1 MPSLQALF
9 PAILIVI
16 AQAATASVDRDAP
29 SNLTAPLVSRVAG
42 LNAVVANL
50 PLYFQPNVGQNR
62 APFQFTSRGEGYALG
77 IARQSVQL
85 TLGSTMHRRN
95 DYGNQAVARRLGSR
109 NSVISMTWVQGN
121 RHPQLVA
128 EQRAQAVSNYFV
140 GNDSRNWRTNVPN
153 YKRVRYQGI
162 YPGIDWTLYG
172 NAQRLEYDFII
183 AAKADASLLKLKVH
197 SARSITVTR
206 DGNLLIR
213 TTNATVRQLKPFIY
227 QSRPDGSRAPIAGAY
242 RIHGDIV
249 SFAIGPYDHSRAL
262 IIDPVIVYSTYVGG
276 SCGENAF
283 GIALDATGNTYV
295 VGQTC
300 STDFPTVAALQT
312 TNKGD
317 NAFVLK
323 FNPAGNALIYST
335 YLGGSGGE
343 EARGVAVDSLGNV
356 YVTGWTF
363 SHDFPLMNPFQAT
376 NLAGGLAPEDG
387 FVTKLNPEGNALV
400 YSTYLGGSSGSDA
413 PLGIAIDSAGSAYVT
428 GVTASTDYPTTAG
441 SFQSALR
448 GRENAFVTKLAPGGN
463 SLAYST
469 YLGGSA
475 ADSAFAITIDST
487 GEAIVVGYTNS
498 LDFPLV
504 NPYQSSNNVSVGG
517 STAGTA
523 FVSKVNASGSGL
535 VYSTYLGGSTFDD
548 AQAVAVDAAGN
559 AYVAGQTCSLDFPVV
574 NAFQATNHSRCS
586 TAGPNGF
593 VTKIDVA
600 GAALVYSTYL
610 GGSGGDNALGIA
622 LDAAGD
628 AYVVGLTYSTDFPTV
643 NPVQPTNKA
652 AALDAGNGFVS
663 ELSPAGDALLFS
675 TYLGGSGSRGNAPA
689 HITIPFGDS
698 AAAIAL
704 DSNANIYVAGK
715 SGSSDFP
722 VVGAFQSTN
731 KTTTIYGSVATA
743 FVAKL
748 SSLPAVPSNISS
760 VSGTHQIVLSWSAVP
775 GATSYNVYQGSSP
788 GSMAFSLIDGGV
800 QSTSFTIT
808 QLASG
813 TTYYFEISAVGATGE
828 GAKSSVISATTDSG
842 SSGGGGGLRP
852 DTLFALLVLLVFK
865 QFSAYRGRRARL

>member
-1 MPSLQALF
+1 MPSWQALF
-9 PAILIVI
+9 LAILIVI
-16 AQAATASVDRDAP
+16 AKTATASADRDVP
-29 SNLTAPLVSRVAG
+29 SNLAAPFVSRAAG

-50 PLYFQPNVGQNR
+50 PLYFQPNVGQIR
-62 APFQFTSRGEGYALG
+62 APFQFASRGEGYALG

-85 TLGSTMHRRN
+85 TLGFRMHRSNDSRN
-95 DYGNQAVARRLGSR
+95 QEVAKQLGSR

-128 EQRAQAVSNYFV
+128 EQRALAVSNYFL
-140 GNDSRNWRTNVPN
+140 GDDSRNWRTNVPN

-172 NAQRLEYDFII
+172 NAQRLEYDFIV
-183 AAKADASLLKLKVH
+183 AARADASLLKLTVH
-197 SARSITVTR
+197 GARSITVTR

-213 TTNATVRQLKPFIY
+213 TTNASVRQLKPFIY
-227 QSRPDGSRAPIAGAY
+227 QSKPDGSRAQIAGAY
-242 RIHGDIV
+242 RVHDDIV
-249 SFAIGPYDHSRAL
+249 SFAVGPYDHSRAL

-276 SCGENAF
+276 SGDGMAMA
-283 GIALDATGNTYV
+283 IAVDKSGSAYV
-295 VGQTC
+295 VGQTS
-300 STDFPTVAALQT
+300 STDFPTVAALQA

-335 YLGGSGGE
+335 YLGGSGGGE
-343 EARGVAVDSLGNV
+343 VARGVAVDDAGNV

-363 SHDFPLMNPFQAT
+363 SHDFPLMNAFQPT
-376 NLAGGLAPEDG
+376 NPTSGLGHAEG
-387 FVTKLNPEGNALV
+387 FVTKLNPDGNALV
-400 YSTYLGGSSGSDA
+400 YSTYLGGSSGLDS
-413 PLGIAIDSAGSAYVT
+413 PLGISVDSAGSAYVA

-441 SFQSALR
+441 SFQSTLR
-448 GRENAFVTKLAPGGN
+448 GRENAFVTKFAPAGN

-475 ADSAFAITIDST
+475 ADSAYAIAIDGAGT
-487 GEAIVVGYTNS
+487 AIVVGYTNS

-504 NPYQSSNNVSVGG
+504 SPYQSSNNVSVGG
-517 STAGTA
+517 STGGTA

-548 AQAVAVDAAGN
+548 ALAVAVDASGN
-559 AYVAGQTCSLDFPVV
+559 AYVAGQTRSLDFPVV
-574 NAFQATNHSRCS
+574 NAFQATNHSQFGS
-586 TAGPNGF
+586 NGF
-593 VTKIDVA
+593 VTKIDAA
-600 GAALVYSTYL
+600 GNALVYSTYL
-610 GGSGGDNALGIA
+610 GGSGGDGALGIA

-628 AYVVGLTYSTDFPTV
+628 AYVVGLTTSTDFPTV
-643 NPVQPTNKA
+643 NPVQSTNKA
-652 AALDAGNGFVS
+652 AALDAGNGFIA
-663 ELSPAGDALLFS
+663 ELNAAGDALLFS
-675 TYLGGSGSRGNAPA
+675 TYLGGSGSRGNTPVVTA
-689 HITIPFGDS
+689 IPFGDS
-698 AAAIAL
+698 AAAVAL

-731 KTTTIYGSVATA
+731 KTTTIYGSVNTA

-748 SSLPAVPSNISS
+748 SSLPAVPSNIASI
-760 VSGTHQIVLSWSAVP
+760 SGTHQIVLSWSAVP

-788 GSMAFSLIDGGV
+788 GSMPFSLIGSGV

-828 GAKSSVISATTDSG
+828 GAKSSVISVTPNSG
-842 SSGGGGGLRP
+842 SSGGGGGLRS
-852 DTLFALLVLLVFK
+852 DTLFALLVFFVFK
-865 QFSAYRGRRARL
+865 QFSAYRGKRARL